1 MSYYS
6 RIEQVAENQI
16 QAEGKQQHRKSI
28 RYYRERKEPKKGKP
42 ILPVVGDVFVDA
54 ELAKPQVSKRSL
66 LSAEGKKRFDKI
78 LNAQV
83 SNFIF
88 KNFPWDKTKKP
99 RELWSTDSEVTDGV
113 MLTGFE
119 SYNSWY
125 KIFKS
130 NNENRSSSVGGTS
143 FWMLAINKLM
153 SGNYH
158 NYKETTSAVFPLAD
172 LLLKIEEQYDE

>member
-6 RIEQVAENQI
+6 RIKQVAENQI
-16 QAEGKQQHRKSI
+16 QAEGSQYHRKSI
-28 RYYRERKEPKKGKP
+28 RYYRERVEPKKGKP
-42 ILPVVGDVFVDA
+42 ILPVVGNVFVDA
-54 ELAKPQVSKRSL
+54 ELANPQVSKRSQ

-88 KNFPWDKTKKP
+88 KNFPWDKTQRP
-99 RELWSTDSEVTDGV
+99 REQWYNDGQV
-113 MLTGFE
+113 AENIMLTGFE

-125 KIFKS
+125 KVFKPDDV
-130 NNENRSSSVGGTS
+130 NRSSAVGGTG

-153 SGNYH
+153 SGNFH
-158 NYKETTSAVFPLAD
+158 NYKESTTAMFPLAD